1 MPRVP
6 FRELVDFRSH
16 RDAVLRAAARS
27 ARDVV
32 QTLAV
37 TGVALAKE
45 ECPVLTGALRRDV
58 QFQMHADPQVAEA
71 VYGNGLSYAPFVN
84 LGHRVKRKD
93 GSFTQVPANPYLLR
107 SLHRLIAFAQGVL
120 RG

>member
-1 MPRVP
+1 
-6 FRELVDFRSH
+6 
-16 RDAVLRAAARS
+16 
-27 ARDVV
+27 VV

-45 ECPVLTGALRRDV
+45 ECPVLTGALRRDI
-58 QFQMHADPQVAEA
+58 QFEMHSDPQVAEA
-71 VYGNGLSYAPFVN
+71 AYGNGLHYAPFVN

-107 SLHRLIAFAQGVL
+107 SLHRLVAFAQGVL